1 MLFSRWIRG
10 RGGKAAAMAAAVTGG
25 AALLAAAAVPA
36 VYAQQSFQI
45 TRANL
50 AKSATF
56 TVVQTLTPKNGSKSS
71 TVYKVEVNGN
81 KARLDYASSD
91 IGSVRYI
98 ANEKGVFFYIPEN
111 KMAVKQSFRGGV
123 EGALRVTFSQVNEQL
138 KRAKKI
144 GTATVS
150 GMPTDVYKDAQ
161 SGTVIYVSRKPGF
174 RLPVKTVLSN
184 EGGTRTVLVQ
194 NIKLNPKIADARFAI
209 PAGTQI
215 VDQSAGGM
223 PGGGG
228 PLGAGR

>member
-1 MLFSRWIRG
+1 MLFSRLMRG
-10 RGGKAAAMAAAVTGG
+10 RSGQA
-25 AALLAAAAVPA
+25 AAAAVGLAVTGALLTAAVPA
-36 VYAQQSFQI
+36 TYAAVQQQVLQI

-56 TVVQTLTPKNGSKSS
+56 TVVQTLVPKGGSKSS
-71 TVYKVEVNGN
+71 TVYKVEVSGN
-81 KARLDYASSD
+81 KARLDFQSAD

-98 ANEKGVFFYIPEN
+98 ANEKGVFFYTPASQL
-111 KMAVKQSFRGGV
+111 AVKQSFKGGV

-138 KRAKKI
+138 KRAKKV
-144 GTATVS
+144 GTSTVS

-161 SGTVIYVSRKPGF
+161 SGTMIYVSRKPGF

-184 EGGTRTVLVQ
+184 AGGTRTLLVQ
-194 NIKLNPKIADARFAI
+194 NIKLNAKVPEARFAI

-215 VDQSAGGM
+215 VDQTAS
-223 PGGGG
+223 GGGA